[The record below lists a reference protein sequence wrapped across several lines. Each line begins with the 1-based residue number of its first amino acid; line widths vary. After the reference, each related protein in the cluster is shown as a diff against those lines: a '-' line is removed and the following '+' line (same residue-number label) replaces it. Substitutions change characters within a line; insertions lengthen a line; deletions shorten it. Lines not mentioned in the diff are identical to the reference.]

1 VALLAVAGAWLLTAA
16 PPALAAEYGSLSGK
30 VTDASTQAPIEG
42 IEACAISVN
51 LELLTEE
58 EFEHGFRC
66 AKTAATGEYT
76 ITELQDEKYRVG
88 FFIPETGSLNYVG
101 EYYGG
106 KQLESEATEVAVK
119 AGATTPEINGELS
132 PGAEIAGTVTNAA
145 TGAPVAEASVCA
157 FAEPVSGG
165 PIELEACAESG
176 AAGSYTLRGLASGQ
190 YKLFFLARTFAL
202 AFYDG
207 KSTRAEATFVAVTAP
222 NLTTIEAEPL
232 KPVTESTL
240 PMSSIGPPVAT
251 SKSALPGA
259 STTPPVT
266 GTLSVL
272 TRHLTVKPD
281 GETTL
286 RLACAGSAR
295 CRGKVTLRLVHTVT
309 LRGRRVRRQTVI
321 GTSAVLSFG
330 AGRRLT
336 AEIKLDAKARRLLLA
351 DHGRLKVQMTLV
363 TPGHSRLSSIQL
375 IERGRA
381 GS

>member
-1 VALLAVAGAWLLTAA
+1 
-16 PPALAAEYGSLSGK
+16 
-30 VTDASTQAPIEG
+30 
-42 IEACAISVN
+42 
-51 LELLTEE
+51 
-58 EFEHGFRC
+58 
-66 AKTAATGEYT
+66 
-76 ITELQDEKYRVG
+76 
-88 FFIPETGSLNYVG
+88 
-101 EYYGG
+101 
-106 KQLESEATEVAVK
+106 
-119 AGATTPEINGELS
+119 
-132 PGAEIAGTVTNAA
+132 
-145 TGAPVAEASVCA
+145 
-157 FAEPVSGG
+157 
-165 PIELEACAESG
+165 
-176 AAGSYTLRGLASGQ
+176 
-190 YKLFFLARTFAL
+190 
-202 AFYDG
+202 
-207 KSTRAEATFVAVTAP
+207 VTAP

-232 KPVTESTL
+232 KPATESTL
-240 PMSSIGPPVAT
+240 PMSAIGPPVAT

-363 TPGHSRLSSIQL
+363 TPGHTRLSSIQL

>member
-76 ITELQDEKYRVG
+76 ITELQAEKYRVG

-157 FAEPVSGG
+157 FAEPVSGRSNSR
-165 PIELEACAESG
+165 P
-176 AAGSYTLRGLASGQ
+176 
-190 YKLFFLARTFAL
+190 
-202 AFYDG
+202 
-207 KSTRAEATFVAVTAP
+207 AP
-222 NLTTIEAEPL
+222 NPARRAATRCVDWRA
-232 KPVTESTL
+232 VSTSC
-240 PMSSIGPPVAT
+240 SS
-251 SKSALPGA
+251 SPGRSRSP
-259 STTPPVT
+259 STT
-266 GTLSVL
+266 
-272 TRHLTVKPD
+272 
-281 GETTL
+281 
-286 RLACAGSAR
+286 AR
-295 CRGKVTLRLVHTVT
+295 AP
-309 LRGRRVRRQTVI
+309 GRKRP
-321 GTSAVLSFG
+321 SWL
-330 AGRRLT
+330 
-336 AEIKLDAKARRLLLA
+336 
-351 DHGRLKVQMTLV
+351 
-363 TPGHSRLSSIQL
+363 
-375 IERGRA
+375 
-381 GS
+381 